1 MRLSFKYSCFVIG
14 LLTFSVTFLSDGFA
28 QTVSDFELVDAGSGQ
43 KISLKDHRNAKAVVL
58 IFSSLSCPFS
68 KLYDERILALYETF
82 SKSGIAF
89 LLINPHGGQFPE
101 EQATKMTDWVK
112 DRSFPMPFLIDEKQ
126 VVTKMMKVNK
136 IPEVVV
142 VTSGP
147 TGYSIAYRGAIDN
160 NPQSAQGAQMH
171 YLENALNSIL
181 SRGSPSPAST
191 RAIGC
196 NVRPL

>member
-1 MRLSFKYSCFVIG
+1 MRKTFQSFCILTLSG
-14 LLTFSVTFLSDGFA
+14 LLLVGYPVDSFA
-28 QTVSDFELVDAGSGQ
+28 QRVSDFELKDAGSGQ
-43 KISLKDHRNAKAVVL
+43 LIALKDHRNAKAVVL
-58 IFSSLSCPFS
+58 IFTSINCPFS
-68 KLYDERILALYETF
+68 KLYDERIIALYESF
-82 SKSGIAF
+82 SPKGISF

-101 EQATKMTDWVK
+101 EQVDKMAEWLGQK
-112 DRSFPMPFLIDEKQ
+112 NLSMPFLVDEKQ
-126 VVTKMMKVNK
+126 VVTKMMGVSK

-147 TGYSIAYRGAIDN
+147 TGYAVAYRGAIDN
-160 NPQSAQGAQMH
+160 NPQSAQSAQMH

-191 RAIGC
+191 RPIGC

>member
-1 MRLSFKYSCFVIG
+1 MRLRFSYSCFVIG
-14 LLTFSVTFLSDGFA
+14 LLVLKGIFPSDGYA
-28 QTVSDFELVDAGSGQ
+28 QRVSDFELVDAGSGQ
-43 KISLKDHRNAKAVVL
+43 KTSLKDHSSAKAVVL
-58 IFSSLSCPFS
+58 IFTSLNCPFS
-68 KLYDERILALYETF
+68 KLYDERIMALYDTF
-82 SKSGIAF
+82 AKSGVAF

-101 EQATKMTDWVK
+101 EQAEKMAEWVK
-112 DRSFPMPFLIDEKQ
+112 SKSYPMPFLIDEKQ
-126 VVTKMMKVNK
+126 EVTKMMNINK

-147 TGYSIAYRGAIDN
+147 TGYSVAYRGAIDN

-171 YLENALNSIL
+171 YLENALTNIL

-196 NVRPL
+196 NVRPF